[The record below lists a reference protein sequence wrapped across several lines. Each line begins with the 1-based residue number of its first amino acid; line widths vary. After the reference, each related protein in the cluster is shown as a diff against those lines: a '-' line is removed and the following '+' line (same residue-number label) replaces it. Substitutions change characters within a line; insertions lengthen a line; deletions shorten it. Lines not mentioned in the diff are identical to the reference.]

1 MVTSDLCGE
10 AVHGYRG
17 EGEIFYRLSADLIL
31 IIHLAFVLFVALG
44 GFLVLRR
51 PRIMWLHLPAVA
63 WGTLNEFLGVFCPL
77 TPLETT
83 LRELGGG
90 TGYTGDFIEHYITAV
105 IYPSGLTRGIQ
116 IALGFGAL
124 LLNMAI
130 YGYCLFRR
138 GRSRILRRNWPV

>member
-1 MVTSDLCGE
+1 M
-10 AVHGYRG
+10 
-17 EGEIFYRLSADLIL
+17 FYRLYADLIL
-31 IIHLAFVLFVALG
+31 IIHLAFIIFVMLG

-51 PRIMWLHLPAVA
+51 PRLMWLHLPAVV
-63 WGTLNEFLGVFCPL
+63 WGALIEFLGVFCPL

-90 TGYTGDFIEHYITAV
+90 IGYKGDFIEHYITAV

-116 IALGFGAL
+116 IALGIAAL

-130 YGYCLFRR
+130 YGYWLLRKRR
-138 GRSRILRRNWPV
+138 SW

>member
-1 MVTSDLCGE
+1 MLY
-10 AVHGYRG
+10 H
-17 EGEIFYRLSADLIL
+17 LSADLIL

-51 PRIMWLHLPAVA
+51 PRLMWLHLPAVV
-63 WGTLNEFLGVFCPL
+63 WGALSEFLGVICPL

-90 TGYTGDFIEHYITAV
+90 TGYEGDFIEHYITAL
-105 IYPSGLTRGIQ
+105 IYPSGLTRGLQ

-130 YGYCLFRR
+130 YGYWLLRKR
-138 GRSRILRRNWPV
+138 QSRHRA